1 MFFRNVVCS
10 LRSADFG
17 ELSRVELTAEAASRI
32 PLAEREGYDKRMSSL
47 DLPAR
52 GASADPPR
60 SARDAA
66 VDYLMGRINYER
78 VAAAP
83 YGERHLKLDRMRTLL
98 NRLGNPDAGMPIIH
112 VAGTKG
118 KGSTSAL
125 LASILHAAG
134 YDVGVYS
141 SPHLLRLEERFT
153 INGAAIDPDELAS
166 LVNRLRPVVQQM
178 DEAADAA
185 GDPSQRPTFFEL
197 TTALALLHFAEAGVD
212 AAVLEVGLGGR
223 LDSTNVC
230 QPVASVIT
238 SISLDHTR
246 QLGDTTAKIAA
257 EKGGVIK
264 SGVPVLIGAVDD
276 SARAVLAALA
286 RRHGSRVIE
295 SPRDFRF
302 SYRAPHEVDAR
313 AAAGRLDF
321 SMDVGDVQLELV
333 DAPLRLLGRHQAANA
348 ALALATIAELRR
360 QGWLISTDAMR
371 SGLAGAA
378 LSGRIE
384 VVGRNPTVVLDV
396 AHNVASAEA
405 LVASLRESFACEQR
419 VLLFAASRDKDVPG
433 MLRVLLPYFDRVVVT
448 EFQENP
454 RAVPAEQLAAWC
466 REELSRLG
474 RRGDEEHVA
483 ARPAPGDGWR
493 LARQWTRPGD
503 LLCITGSFFIAAE
516 LLPWA
521 TAAGEATSR

>member
-1 MFFRNVVCS
+1 
-10 LRSADFG
+10 
-17 ELSRVELTAEAASRI
+17 
-32 PLAEREGYDKRMSSL
+32 MSSL

-66 VDYLMGRINYER
+66 VEYLMGRINYER
-78 VAAAP
+78 VASAP

-125 LASILHAAG
+125 LAAMLHAAG

-141 SPHLLRLEERFT
+141 SPHLQRLEERFT
-153 INGAAIDPDELAS
+153 VNGVAIGGDELAF
-166 LVNRLRPVVQQM
+166 LVNRLQPIVQQM
-178 DEAADAA
+178 DEAAEAA
-185 GDPSQRPTFFEL
+185 GDPSQQPTFFEL
-197 TTALALLHFAEAGVD
+197 TTALALLHFAEADVD

-230 QPVASVIT
+230 QPVVSVIT
-238 SISLDHTR
+238 SISLDHTK

-257 EKGGVIK
+257 EKGGIIK
-264 SGVPVLIGAVDD
+264 SGVPVLIGDVDD
-276 SARAVLAALA
+276 SARAVLEELA
-286 RRHGSRVIE
+286 RRHGSRAIE
-295 SPRDFRF
+295 SPRDFQYR
-302 SYRAPHEVDAR
+302 YRAPHEVDAH

-321 SMDVGDVQLELV
+321 SINMGDLQLELR
-333 DAPLRLLGRHQAANA
+333 DAPLGLLGRHQAANA
-348 ALALATIAELRR
+348 ALALATIVEMRR

-371 SGLAGAA
+371 AGLAGATIA
-378 LSGRIE
+378 GRIE
-384 VVGRNPTVVLDV
+384 VVGRRPTVVLDV

-405 LVASLRESFACEQR
+405 LVAALRESFACERR

-433 MLRVLLPYFDRVVVT
+433 MLRVLLPYFDRVVAT

-454 RAVPAEQLAAWC
+454 RAVPARQLAGWC
-466 REELSRLG
+466 REELLKLDRVA
-474 RRGDEEHVA
+474 DEECVA
-483 ARPAPGDGWR
+483 ERPAPEDAWR
-493 LARQWTRPGD
+493 LARQWAQPGD

-516 LLPWA
+516 MLPLV
-521 TAAGEATSR
+521 AAAAEATSPRPDD